1 MCDHSV
7 SMLLYFGYILWY
19 IYIFIVCCC
28 QFAVAQ
34 SYVNV
39 ALNKPAYQQFPY
51 ISKNGTDDKFHASNA
66 VDGRKSDLS
75 WDGGQCSFSNGN
87 QTATWWVNLT
97 SVHSI
102 HHITIYFMTDNRTW
116 GSSNTF
122 TNHFLGFSV
131 YVSNTTDR
139 LQGTLCFKD
148 NSFIADTI
156 PAVFTTTCPVYGQYV
171 IYFNDILLEGSNS
184 RLAYSDLCEVEVYAC
199 MKTFYGINCTQ
210 KCDESCVNQMCHP
223 ETGKCISYRTQ
234 MVSLSIG
241 ITTVGVLLSIAFV
254 VLMLYRRNSKHGE
267 IAMTNSTLRYT
278 SSNPMLNLSTFDNNK
293 ETDDHEDL
301 SESINT
307 PHSKLQNQPDML
319 RENKRL
325 TCSDVD
331 INGYIIMHEN
341 QLERKETTLENRLEK
356 MIEEKSENE
365 DDGFKKEYHTLLC
378 GPRYPCEI
386 GKRPENIKKN
396 RFKST
401 VAYDHSRVILV
412 AKCPDYI
419 NANYI
424 DGVRQEKVYIATQ
437 GPRKN
442 TVSDFWTMVWQ
453 ERVEQ
458 VVMLTNLME
467 GAKAKCSQYWP
478 ELETDANFDIF
489 TITTVDE
496 RHHAYYVIRKLNV
509 THTTINENR
518 VVTQY
523 HYTAW
528 PDHDTPDPLCLLLFH
543 NHVTRT
549 KITRHKVPTLVHCS
563 AGIGRTGTYIAID
576 ALCEEGQH
584 RSEINIAEY
593 VRKMREK
600 RMNMV
605 QTYEQYKT
613 IFLTLNEM
621 FKAPAGVQTE
631 IDYQKSLQLA
641 KRDHHAFVSTVK
653 KEFQK
658 LLSIRHCYSENDYKM
673 ALTQASTSIRA
684 LDQYALFLTSS
695 VPERE
700 NYINAIPLPSFIHS
714 NAFIITHYQTTGNSV
729 DFIRLITDYE
739 SDIVVC
745 MEPLCNVE
753 FAYEWLPTAT
763 QHRTVTPYTIQQY
776 QERITEIKRREI
788 EIVKEESSDGPWSI
802 EIVEPTLTLTQDYSQ
817 TASQFLSLVSF
828 VQSVKTHNP
837 ITVVSRDGA
846 ALCGV
851 FCAVYNL
858 IQQLTMDEEIDV
870 FSGQTP
876 TNTTS

>member
-1 MCDHSV
+1 
-7 SMLLYFGYILWY
+7 
-19 IYIFIVCCC
+19 
-28 QFAVAQ
+28 
-34 SYVNV
+34 
-39 ALNKPAYQQFPY
+39 
-51 ISKNGTDDKFHASNA
+51 
-66 VDGRKSDLS
+66 
-75 WDGGQCSFSNGN
+75 
-87 QTATWWVNLT
+87 
-97 SVHSI
+97 
-102 HHITIYFMTDNRTW
+102 
-116 GSSNTF
+116 
-122 TNHFLGFSV
+122 
-131 YVSNTTDR
+131 
-139 LQGTLCFKD
+139 
-148 NSFIADTI
+148 
-156 PAVFTTTCPVYGQYV
+156 
-171 IYFNDILLEGSNS
+171 
-184 RLAYSDLCEVEVYAC
+184 
-199 MKTFYGINCTQ
+199 
-210 KCDESCVNQMCHP
+210 
-223 ETGKCISYRTQ
+223 
-234 MVSLSIG
+234 
-241 ITTVGVLLSIAFV
+241 
-254 VLMLYRRNSKHGE
+254 
-267 IAMTNSTLRYT
+267 
-278 SSNPMLNLSTFDNNK
+278 MLNLSTFDKNK
-293 ETDDHEDL
+293 ETEDHEDL
-301 SESINT
+301 SELINT

-319 RENKRL
+319 RENEKL

-331 INGYIIMHEN
+331 MNGYIIMHEN
-341 QLERKETTLENRLEK
+341 QLDRKETTLENRLEK
-356 MIEEKSENE
+356 MIKEKSENE

-424 DGVRQEKVYIATQ
+424 DGVRQENVYIATQ

-442 TVSDFWTMVWQ
+442 TVSDFWSMVWQ
-453 ERVEQ
+453 ERVKQ

-467 GAKAKCSQYWP
+467 GAKEKCFQYWP
-478 ELETDANFDIF
+478 ELEADAKFDTFKIK
-489 TITTVDE
+489 TIDE
-496 RHHAYYVIRKLNV
+496 RHYAYYVTRKLNV

-518 VVTQY
+518 VVAQY
-523 HYTAW
+523 HYTTW

-549 KITRHKVPTLVHCS
+549 KVARHKVPTLVHCS

-576 ALCEEGQH
+576 ALYEEGQCQ
-584 RSEINIAEY
+584 SKINIAEY

-600 RMNMV
+600 RINMV

-613 IFLTLNEM
+613 IFLTLNETS
-621 FKAPAGVQTE
+621 KAPVGVQTA

-641 KRDHHAFVSTVK
+641 KRDHHTFVSTVK

-673 ALTQASTSIRA
+673 ALTPASTSIRA

-700 NYINAIPLPSFIHS
+700 NYINAISLPSFTHS

-763 QHRTVTPYTIQQY
+763 QHRTLTPYTIQLY
-776 QERITEIKRREI
+776 QERITEIKRSEI
-788 EIVKEESSDGPWSI
+788 ETVKEECSDRPWSI
-802 EIVEPTLTLTQDYSQ
+802 EIVEPMCTLTKDYSQ
-817 TASQFLSLVSF
+817 TASQILSLVSF
-828 VQSVKTHNP
+828 VQSVKTQNP
-837 ITVVSRDGA
+837 ITVVSRDGV

-858 IQQLTMDEEIDV
+858 IQQLTMDEEMDV
-870 FSGQTP
+870 FSVM
-876 TNTTS
+876 

>member
-1 MCDHSV
+1 
-7 SMLLYFGYILWY
+7 
-19 IYIFIVCCC
+19 
-28 QFAVAQ
+28 
-34 SYVNV
+34 
-39 ALNKPAYQQFPY
+39 
-51 ISKNGTDDKFHASNA
+51 
-66 VDGRKSDLS
+66 
-75 WDGGQCSFSNGN
+75 
-87 QTATWWVNLT
+87 
-97 SVHSI
+97 
-102 HHITIYFMTDNRTW
+102 
-116 GSSNTF
+116 
-122 TNHFLGFSV
+122 
-131 YVSNTTDR
+131 
-139 LQGTLCFKD
+139 
-148 NSFIADTI
+148 
-156 PAVFTTTCPVYGQYV
+156 
-171 IYFNDILLEGSNS
+171 
-184 RLAYSDLCEVEVYAC
+184 
-199 MKTFYGINCTQ
+199 
-210 KCDESCVNQMCHP
+210 
-223 ETGKCISYRTQ
+223 
-234 MVSLSIG
+234 
-241 ITTVGVLLSIAFV
+241 
-254 VLMLYRRNSKHGE
+254 
-267 IAMTNSTLRYT
+267 
-278 SSNPMLNLSTFDNNK
+278 
-293 ETDDHEDL
+293 
-301 SESINT
+301 
-307 PHSKLQNQPDML
+307 
-319 RENKRL
+319 
-325 TCSDVD
+325 
-331 INGYIIMHEN
+331 
-341 QLERKETTLENRLEK
+341 
-356 MIEEKSENE
+356 
-365 DDGFKKEYHTLLC
+365 
-378 GPRYPCEI
+378 
-386 GKRPENIKKN
+386 
-396 RFKST
+396 
-401 VAYDHSRVILV
+401 
-412 AKCPDYI
+412 
-419 NANYI
+419 
-424 DGVRQEKVYIATQ
+424 
-437 GPRKN
+437 
-442 TVSDFWTMVWQ
+442 MVWQ

-584 RSEINIAEY
+584 RSEINIAE
-593 VRKMREK
+593 
-600 RMNMV
+600 
-605 QTYEQYKT
+605 YEQYKT

-753 FAYEWLPTAT
+753 F
-763 QHRTVTPYTIQQY
+763 
-776 QERITEIKRREI
+776 
-788 EIVKEESSDGPWSI
+788 SSDGPWSI